1 MLNFFSDL
9 LASLAG
15 FDWWVSRE
23 VLLEFRAEITE
34 WVKMNFGGE
43 DLGGLMEIVAD
54 SRVTDA
60 LL

>member
-9 LASLAG
+9 LASLAS
-15 FDWWVSRE
+15 FDWWVPRE
-23 VLLEFRAEITE
+23 GLLEFRAEITG
-34 WVKMNFGGE
+34 WVKMNFAGE
-43 DLGGLMEIVAD
+43 DLGGLVEIVAD